1 MGKNVIKYSTGS
13 TENTIRKGNFHL
25 GVNNVG
31 YGPTETTGFWN
42 TIEPPL
48 SGYTIYGNKN
58 DNLGPSISVVN
69 NDSELINWAISMGA
83 PNISTVSDA
92 LSWIN
97 SNNDM
102 LVANKDYENIVTD
115 GLVLNLDAG
124 FSASYPK
131 SGNVWLDTSGN
142 NISGT
147 TINNP
152 VFDSDWGG
160 SLYFN
165 NVTQKVTLV
174 NNNLLNAS
182 GNNISMEVFVK
193 FTQLDYTGSTGNL
206 FFFYTK
212 GGPDSVAPN
221 NGVYFS
227 YDNRGNAKSF
237 TYTCF
242 GNSNGG
248 FAGGGNNFGG
258 SSYDQIFIPNTWHH
272 IAFTIENSVGKLYI
286 DGVQKGP
293 SKTFNNLSF
302 SSSTVPEMARATDT
316 VTPSY
321 PKISNFKV
329 YNRALTSEEIL
340 QNYNNFFYQ
349 YINNLENRVESDNGV
364 FEDYNNNTTNA
375 LSDINILDKA
385 SWVLTPTAYKEDK
398 LYAIVPKDGS
408 GDLTVTRATTATR
421 VNSEG
426 FVETV
431 PYNLITYSEDFNQWS
446 KSNSTITQNATM
458 SPYGDFDADKIV
470 SMNGTGRIACHQAP
484 VTKTGQTYTAS
495 VYLKAAEWKHAV
507 LFVDQILV
515 LEGAYYASGVKLDL
529 TGGTSTHPSIVS
541 ISPVIDGWYL
551 AKITATPTDYYFR
564 MAICPLNSSS
574 VDVNTIVGD
583 GVSGIYVWG
592 AQLVEG
598 SNPKS
603 YQPTLDRLD
612 VPRINYPYTGGSP
625 SILIEPQRTNL
636 LLYSEQ
642 FENSYWSKARCF
654 VESNQA
660 IAPNGLI
667 VADKIVADGGSDPIV
682 SRATTISGGLASK
695 NFTFSIWL
703 WTDSEVPIQNAQ
715 LFLYGNV
722 GLEDIV
728 SLTIPQLNTYP
739 ARYSLTISFNATPSS
754 TQIQSRFDIGATA
767 GVVDSIN
774 YHYAWGAQ
782 LEEGSYPTS
791 YIPTTTSTLTRN
803 ADVISK
809 TAASNLIGQ
818 SEGSIFVDYN
828 YEKNDPNDNFI
839 CTLSD
844 GSGNN
849 GIWLD
854 VNQSGVFVAII
865 RVSGVSAVVFTVS
878 AVNFT
883 FGRKKIVF
891 NYKSGDTSLYING
904 VQIGSTSNESF
915 TFPVTIGQINLG
927 SFWNGAAQ
935 LNGIINN
942 AFLSLTPMS
951 ATESIQLTTL

>member
-13 TENTIRKGNFHL
+13 TENTISKGNFHL
-25 GVNNVG
+25 GINNVG

-42 TIEPPL
+42 SIEPPL

-69 NDSELINWAISMGA
+69 NDSELINWVISMGA
-83 PNISTVSDA
+83 SNISTISDA

-97 SNNDM
+97 SNNEM
-102 LVANKDYENIVTD
+102 LVVNKDYENIVTD

-142 NISGT
+142 NISGS

-152 VFDSDWGG
+152 IFDSDWDG

-165 NVTQKVTLV
+165 NVTQKLTLV
-174 NNNLLNAS
+174 NSNLLNAS
-182 GNNISMEVFVK
+182 GNSVSMEVFVK

-302 SSSTVPEMARATDT
+302 SSSTTPEMARATDT
-316 VTPSY
+316 ATPSY
-321 PKISNFKV
+321 PKIANFKV
-329 YNRALTSEEIL
+329 YNRALTPEEIL

-349 YINNLENRVESDNGV
+349 YINNLENRVESDSGV
-364 FEDYNNNTTNA
+364 FEDYNNNTTNT

-398 LYAIVPKDGS
+398 LYAIIPKDGS
-408 GDLTVTRATTATR
+408 GDLSVSRATSATR
-421 VNSEG
+421 INSEG
-426 FVETV
+426 FIETV
-431 PYNLITYSEDFNQWS
+431 PYNLLSYTEDFSNNYWYKTPGIINVNSNVTIAPDGSLTADEITGARSLTNDEIRTNSLIPAISGNTYTWS
-446 KSNSTITQNATM
+446 AYVKSAGNR
-458 SPYGDFDADKIV
+458 YC
-470 SMNGTGRIACHQAP
+470 RLIAWSSDDP
-484 VTKTGQTYTAS
+484 VTTFDLDTVSVVSETGPT
-495 VYLKAAEWKHAV
+495 H
-507 LFVDQILV
+507 
-515 LEGAYYASGVKLDL
+515 
-529 TGGTSTHPSIVS
+529 TSAIRDVGHGWRRISITRT
-541 ISPVIDGWYL
+541 ISSTWVW
-551 AKITATPTDYYFR
+551 FR
-564 MAICPLNSSS
+564 LYPNSSLFS
-574 VDVNTIVGD
+574 ETQ
-583 GVSGIYVWG
+583 GIYLWG
-592 AQLVEG
+592 AQIVEG
-598 SNPKS
+598 VETKE
-603 YQPTLDRLD
+603 YQSTINRLD
-612 VPRINYPYTGGSP
+612 IPRINYPYTGGSP
-625 SILIEPQRTNL
+625 SILIEPQRTNSL
-636 LLYSEQ
+636 TNSNNFSLSPWSLNVTQGNGLSAEIIQNNILSPENLYNATKIFFDPNGTEVADRSRLSASVSLLANKTYTFSMFVKSSYEGQFLLYTNFSTTGIGHT
-642 FENSYWSKARCF
+642 
-654 VESNQA
+654 SNNTVVTLSNTWQRV
-660 IAPNGLI
+660 IVTSTTGGSNGVCNFGIQTQGNYTPNGI
-667 VADKIVADGGSDPIV
+667 EIDV
-682 SRATTISGGLASK
+682 
-695 NFTFSIWL
+695 
-703 WTDSEVPIQNAQ
+703 
-715 LFLYGNV
+715 Y
-722 GLEDIV
+722 
-728 SLTIPQLNTYP
+728 
-739 ARYSLTISFNATPSS
+739 
-754 TQIQSRFDIGATA
+754 
-767 GVVDSIN
+767 
-774 YHYAWGAQ
+774 GAQ

-791 YIPTTTSTLTRN
+791 YITTTTSTLTRN

-865 RVSGVSAVVFTVS
+865 RVSGVSAVIFTVS

-935 LNGIINN
+935 LNGAINN